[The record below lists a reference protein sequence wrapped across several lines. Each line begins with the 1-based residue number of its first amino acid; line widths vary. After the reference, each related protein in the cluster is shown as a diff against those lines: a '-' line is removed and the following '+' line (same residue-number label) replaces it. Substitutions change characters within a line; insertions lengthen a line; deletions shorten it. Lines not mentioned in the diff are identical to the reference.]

1 VDPQPRGDFRHPGL
15 GFSRFARHYSGNHS
29 LFSSPPGT
37 EMFHFPGFAPPVL
50 WIQTGVPRHDAQG
63 VSPFGHF
70 RLNGRLAPPR
80 NFSQPPTSFIAS
92 EHLGIHHTPLV
103 AYLPQSLCPARC
115 LRLTALQHAAFG
127 RHTRNQG
134 PGPQDSSST
143 QGPAYFICSSHS
155 GGRSRHSPTKLKLVA
170 SCYRLL
176 LSFVCTFQ

>member
-1 VDPQPRGDFRHPGL
+1 MDPQPRGDLRHPGL

-29 LFSSPPGT
+29 LFSSPRGT
-37 EMFHFPGFAPPVL
+37 EMFHFPRFAPPAL
-50 WIQTGVPRHDAQG
+50 WIQAGVPRHDAQG

-92 EHLGIHHTPLV
+92 EHLGIRHTPLV
-103 AYLPQSLCPARC
+103 AYLPRSLCPARC
-115 LRLTALQHAAFG
+115 CTSRRCSTLPFG
-127 RHTRNQG
+127 RHHSKPRPRP
-134 PGPQDSSST
+134 PGL
-143 QGPAYFICSSHS
+143 FVHS
-155 GGRSRHSPTKLKLVA
+155 GAGILRLHIPFGWDGRHSPTKLKLVA